1 MIDHVALEVDDLQR
15 SARFYD
21 AVFYALG
28 VRRLHEGSQA
38 IAWGTHAPRF
48 WIVARGRRPACGFG
62 HVALS
67 AAGRAAVRGAHAAG
81 LAHGGSSDGEPGARP
96 QYGTRYFA
104 AYLLDPDG
112 LRVELVTGAG

>member
-1 MIDHVALEVDDLQR
+1 VIDHVALEVSELAR

-28 VRRLHEGSQA
+28 VRRLHEGAQA
-38 IAWGTHAPRF
+38 IAWGTDAPRF
-48 WIVARGRRPACGFG
+48 WIVARGRPPACAYG

-67 AAGRAAVRGAHAAG
+67 AAGRAAVRAAHAAG
-81 LAHGGSSDGEPGARP
+81 LSQGGSSDGEPGARP

-112 LRVELVTGAG
+112 LRVELVTGAA